1 MAWTAP
7 MTAVDG
13 DLLTA
18 IDYNV
23 NVRDNFR
30 ETAPAIASAPG
41 SIWVVD
47 GGNRIIERQIGN
59 DYVTTEN
66 NIKTFQNTFAEVQVA
81 GPMVSLKTGTHAIV
95 SYSCEMMNR
104 VDNAQANASF
114 EVSGA
119 TTIKP
124 SNEYRLVHDAVN
136 PYKWTR
142 QSVTTRVTLNPGWN
156 TFRMKYHTGNRGP
169 IHFRRREIVVLPM

>member
-13 DLLTA
+13 DLFTA
-18 IDYNV
+18 TDYNV
-23 NVRDNFR
+23 NIRDNFL

-41 SIWVVD
+41 SIFVVD
-47 GGNRIIERQIGN
+47 GGKRIIERQVGSN
-59 DYVTTEN
+59 VVLSEN
-66 NIKTFQNTFAEVQVA
+66 NIKTHQNTFKEVQIA
-81 GPMVSLKTGTHAIV
+81 GPMVTLTTGTQAIV

-104 VDNAQANASF
+104 IDDAQANASF

-119 TTIKP
+119 TRIAP
-124 SNEYRLVHDAVN
+124 SNEYRLVHDAIN
-136 PYKWTR
+136 PNRWTR
-142 QSVTTRVTLNPGWN
+142 QMVTTRVTLNAGIN

>member
-7 MTAVDG
+7 MTAVSLE
-13 DLLTA
+13 LLTA
-18 IDYNV
+18 REYNTH
-23 NVRDNFR
+23 VRDNFL
-30 ETAPAIASAPG
+30 ETAPAIASASG
-41 SIWVVD
+41 SYFVVD
-47 GGNRIIERQIGN
+47 GTNRIKQRQAGSS
-59 DYVTTEN
+59 YVKDEN
-66 NIKTFQNTFAEVQVA
+66 RIKTYQNTFAEVQVS
-81 GPMVSLKTGTHAIV
+81 GPMVTVRTGTQAIV
-95 SYSCEMMNR
+95 SYSCEMMNE

-119 TTIKP
+119 TSISPQNT
-124 SNEYRLVHDAVN
+124 YRLVHDAVD

-142 QSVTTRVTLNPGWN
+142 QSVTTRVTLNPGLN